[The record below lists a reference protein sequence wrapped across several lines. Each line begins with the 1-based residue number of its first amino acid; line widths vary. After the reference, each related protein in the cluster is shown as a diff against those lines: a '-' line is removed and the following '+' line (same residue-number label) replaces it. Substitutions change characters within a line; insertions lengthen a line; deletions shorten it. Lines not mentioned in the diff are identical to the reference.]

1 MRTATLILALL
12 LMSSSAFATIIIVD
26 KNGGGNF
33 ISIQSAINAAVT
45 NDTVKVWPGTYYE
58 QVTLNKNIT
67 LMGSGYENTIIT
79 GNFNPTITMTAGKL
93 LWFQVSSLA
102 GDGVK
107 LSGTNAVVA
116 NCVIMACIGTGI
128 YSNTNGSNTSVINC
142 TIVYNGGYGILA
154 SAGGCI
160 NVTNCIARWN
170 GNTAFV
176 DYYYYA
182 YGPLNLSFSNGS
194 RSNTKGNQGCI
205 DQDPNFTSGTDF
217 HISEGSPC
225 WNTGTPSLQDPDG
238 SQSDMGY
245 FGGPDCPI
253 YPVVFEVLI
262 EPSGSTINL
271 KAKGRANY

>member
-1 MRTATLILALL
+1 MRTATLTLALL
-12 LMSSSAFATIIIVD
+12 LVSSYAFATIIIVD

-45 NDTVKVWPGTYYE
+45 NDTVKVWPGTYFE

-67 LMGSGYENTIIT
+67 LIGSGYENTVIN

-93 LWFQVSSLA
+93 LCFQVSSLA
-102 GDGVK
+102 GVGIK

-128 YSNTNGSNTSVINC
+128 YSNTSGSNTSVINC
-142 TIVYNGGYGILA
+142 IIVYNGGYGILA
-154 SAGGCI
+154 CQGGCI
-160 NVTNCIARWN
+160 NATNCIARWN
-170 GNTAFV
+170 GSTGFQG
-176 DYYYYA
+176 YYSG

-194 RSNTKGNQGCI
+194 RYDTQGNQGCI
-205 DQDPNFTSGTDF
+205 DQDPNFTSDTDF

-238 SQSDMGY
+238 SYSDMGY